1 MGPDILASQE
11 VKPMR
16 RKSREPHPDG
26 WAIHSAF
33 VPRRDGPRRL
43 EQAVRVLLEAGAVV
57 GISSTTDEEI
67 VHESRRLCQG
77 LDPEAGA

>member
-1 MGPDILASQE
+1 
-11 VKPMR
+11 MR

-43 EQAVRVLLEAGAVV
+43 EQALRVLLAAGAGV
-57 GISSTTDEEI
+57 GSSSTTDEEPD
-67 VHESRRLCQG
+67 HESRRLCQG
-77 LDPEAGA
+77 LDREAGA